1 MCTDQKGLL
10 KNVTGKC
17 TGYEKESGFGWSDV
31 NHFLTK
37 TSGGVTVLIIFILV
51 VLMIAGVLIGCI
63 IKKWGCGI
71 KRSEEPVKYVRVP
84 TEESDGEDAKE
95 DDKEDT
101 RRVRG
106 FDIDEDD
113 DFLNP

>member
-1 MCTDQKGLL
+1 M
-10 KNVTGKC
+10 
-17 TGYEKESGFGWSDV
+17 
-31 NHFLTK
+31 
-37 TSGGVTVLIIFILV
+37 
-51 VLMIAGVLIGCI
+51 
-63 IKKWGCGI
+63 
-71 KRSEEPVKYVRVP
+71 KYVRVP